1 VIDILSDRIT
11 PVRLER
17 ISAALENDRGARE
30 LISDMPPTDLFY
42 LAFEYRKKYP
52 GQAGIW
58 GQAGR
63 QVDELCTKYPAYASW
78 ERLSADFGVP
88 HPAFLITH
96 SSALLNMKAISTFG
110 GNAGKIFAES
120 WDSNNLYW
128 ARIADEMGYPPVD
141 LNLLIPEL
149 TRNMITNIF
158 ASNTDDWPALLRAM
172 RETGEE
178 FRQGKLK
185 LQATAVAS
193 AE

>member
-1 VIDILSDRIT
+1 
-11 PVRLER
+11 
-17 ISAALENDRGARE
+17 
-30 LISDMPPTDLFY
+30 
-42 LAFEYRKKYP
+42 
-52 GQAGIW
+52 
-58 GQAGR
+58 
-63 QVDELCTKYPAYASW
+63 
-78 ERLSADFGVP
+78 
-88 HPAFLITH
+88 
-96 SSALLNMKAISTFG
+96 LLNMKAVSTFG

-178 FRQGKLK
+178 FREGKIK
-185 LQATAVAS
+185 LEETMVNS